1 VFEQHDLAVEQ
12 HVGGE
17 VDESGELREVGRD
30 VAAAAGAQVDAA
42 VADVGE
48 QPHAV
53 PLDLVDPTGTGREV
67 ARGGEHGLHPAMLAP
82 MRAMWSG
89 AVSFGLVSVPGEA
102 LLGHDQP
109 RRPLPPGARD
119 RRWADQV
126 QRVCTVD
133 GEEVEYADIVK
144 GYETDDG
151 ELITLTDEDLDS
163 LPMAAGHEID
173 VIEFVP
179 SDQIDPMLF
188 EKSYY
193 LEPEA
198 KAAKPYALLREALVQ
213 TDRMAVVRFALRQRE
228 SIAVLRVRDKVIV
241 LQTMLWPDEI
251 REPDFDILDADVELR
266 PQEQTMAASLVES
279 LGADFDP
286 SQFHDEYRD
295 AVEEMIDRKR
305 TTGETRPAPVATAPA
320 DESDSM
326 TDLLSALQASV
337 DAARSKG
344 GKPAEEEKGEKQA
357 RRQAVVRGEVAQEG
371 QRRREGGR
379 EADAEAQARLSA
391 RLFAHE
397 PRQRCGAAEQV
408 ALPVVDAEC
417 AQVRHHRAPVD
428 VLGHRA
434 DPQLPRHPDDGGD
447 QGPVDGVGVGLPHEL
462 PGDLDRRERQV
473 LEVGERGVARAEVV
487 EGETAARLGELAAR
501 KRAASRLPIAAVS
514 VISSPSRSGSTSA
527 TLSCSRIQPPRSWS
541 SSERAE
547 TLTSRQRPSARAA
560 AWPARR
566 PPAPPP
572 TGRSAA
578 RGRCARRRAGTRR
591 APGRARARRAGG

>member
-1 VFEQHDLAVEQ
+1 
-12 HVGGE
+12 
-17 VDESGELREVGRD
+17 
-30 VAAAAGAQVDAA
+30 
-42 VADVGE
+42 
-48 QPHAV
+48 
-53 PLDLVDPTGTGREV
+53 
-67 ARGGEHGLHPAMLAP
+67 

-89 AVSFGLVSVPGEA
+89 AVSFGLVSVPVKLYSA
-102 LLGHDQP
+102 TTNHDV
-109 RRPLPPGARD
+109 RFH
-119 RRWADQV
+119 QV
-126 QRVCTVD
+126 HATDGGRIKYRRVCTVD

-295 AVEEMIDRKR
+295 AVEEMIERKR

-320 DESDSM
+320 DEGDSM

-337 DAARSKG
+337 DAARSKAGGPAEKAPEKSAEKSAEKPAAKRSSG
-344 GKPAEEEKGEKQA
+344 GKSRKKDSDDEKADEKPT
-357 RRQAVVRGEVAQEG
+357 
-371 QRRREGGR
+371 RRR
-379 EADAEAQARLSA
+379 
-391 RLFAHE
+391 
-397 PRQRCGAAEQV
+397 
-408 ALPVVDAEC
+408 
-417 AQVRHHRAPVD
+417 
-428 VLGHRA
+428 
-434 DPQLPRHPDDGGD
+434 
-447 QGPVDGVGVGLPHEL
+447 
-462 PGDLDRRERQV
+462 
-473 LEVGERGVARAEVV
+473 
-487 EGETAARLGELAAR
+487 
-501 KRAASRLPIAAVS
+501 K
-514 VISSPSRSGSTSA
+514 
-527 TLSCSRIQPPRSWS
+527 
-541 SSERAE
+541 
-547 TLTSRQRPSARAA
+547 
-560 AWPARR
+560 PA
-566 PPAPPP
+566 
-572 TGRSAA
+572 
-578 RGRCARRRAGTRR
+578 
-591 APGRARARRAGG
+591 

>member
-1 VFEQHDLAVEQ
+1 
-12 HVGGE
+12 
-17 VDESGELREVGRD
+17 
-30 VAAAAGAQVDAA
+30 
-42 VADVGE
+42 
-48 QPHAV
+48 
-53 PLDLVDPTGTGREV
+53 
-67 ARGGEHGLHPAMLAP
+67 MLAP

-89 AVSFGLVSVPGEA
+89 AVSFGLVSVPVKLYSA
-102 LLGHDQP
+102 TTNHDV
-109 RRPLPPGARD
+109 RFH
-119 RRWADQV
+119 QV
-126 QRVCTVD
+126 HATDGGRIKYRRVCTVD

-295 AVEEMIDRKR
+295 AVEEMIERKR

-320 DESDSM
+320 DEGDSM

-337 DAARSKG
+337 DAARSKAGGPAEKAPEKSAEKPAAKRSSG
-344 GKPAEEEKGEKQA
+344 GKSRKKDSDDDKVDEKPT
-357 RRQAVVRGEVAQEG
+357 
-371 QRRREGGR
+371 RRR
-379 EADAEAQARLSA
+379 
-391 RLFAHE
+391 
-397 PRQRCGAAEQV
+397 
-408 ALPVVDAEC
+408 
-417 AQVRHHRAPVD
+417 
-428 VLGHRA
+428 
-434 DPQLPRHPDDGGD
+434 
-447 QGPVDGVGVGLPHEL
+447 
-462 PGDLDRRERQV
+462 
-473 LEVGERGVARAEVV
+473 
-487 EGETAARLGELAAR
+487 
-501 KRAASRLPIAAVS
+501 K
-514 VISSPSRSGSTSA
+514 
-527 TLSCSRIQPPRSWS
+527 
-541 SSERAE
+541 
-547 TLTSRQRPSARAA
+547 
-560 AWPARR
+560 PA
-566 PPAPPP
+566 
-572 TGRSAA
+572 
-578 RGRCARRRAGTRR
+578 
-591 APGRARARRAGG
+591 

>member
-1 VFEQHDLAVEQ
+1 
-12 HVGGE
+12 
-17 VDESGELREVGRD
+17 
-30 VAAAAGAQVDAA
+30 
-42 VADVGE
+42 
-48 QPHAV
+48 
-53 PLDLVDPTGTGREV
+53 
-67 ARGGEHGLHPAMLAP
+67 MLAP

-89 AVSFGLVSVPGEA
+89 AVSFGLVSVPVKLYSA
-102 LLGHDQP
+102 TTNHDV
-109 RRPLPPGARD
+109 RFH
-119 RRWADQV
+119 QV
-126 QRVCTVD
+126 HATDGGRIKYKRVCTVD

-295 AVEEMIDRKR
+295 AVEEMIERKR

-337 DAARSKG
+337 DAARSKAGGGEQEKPAPKRSSG
-344 GKPAEEEKGEKQA
+344 GKSRSKKDSDDDKAEEK
-357 RRQAVVRGEVAQEG
+357 
-371 QRRREGGR
+371 
-379 EADAEAQARLSA
+379 
-391 RLFAHE
+391 
-397 PRQRCGAAEQV
+397 P
-408 ALPVVDAEC
+408 
-417 AQVRHHRAPVD
+417 
-428 VLGHRA
+428 
-434 DPQLPRHPDDGGD
+434 
-447 QGPVDGVGVGLPHEL
+447 
-462 PGDLDRRERQV
+462 
-473 LEVGERGVARAEVV
+473 
-487 EGETAARLGELAAR
+487 TR
-501 KRAASRLPIAAVS
+501 KRK
-514 VISSPSRSGSTSA
+514 
-527 TLSCSRIQPPRSWS
+527 
-541 SSERAE
+541 
-547 TLTSRQRPSARAA
+547 
-560 AWPARR
+560 PA
-566 PPAPPP
+566 
-572 TGRSAA
+572 
-578 RGRCARRRAGTRR
+578 
-591 APGRARARRAGG
+591 